1 MKPWIIITITGTT
14 AGAVVGALTY
24 TATVNSTDILATG
37 TNLGINAIGTVG
49 SYVASAFL
57 GDMAGMSVRIA
68 SRVAGKLT
76 EETVKSGGRTAAAI
90 MAATTGALTTLTFTA
105 GSHIIK
111 YSIEYGGKITQEL
124 AKQIAEDYLR
134 YKTNQTGFVND
145 KTDTGWVIV
154 ETDEDNITSTH
165 DTSEIFN
172 SSSEIVNESSEILN
186 ESSKSVLSTVSDV
199 QESV

>member
-1 MKPWIIITITGTT
+1 MKPWILITITGTT

-24 TATVNSTDILATG
+24 TATVNSTEILASG

-57 GDMAGMSVRIA
+57 GDMAGISVRVA
-68 SRVAGKLT
+68 SRIAGKIT
-76 EETVKSGGRTAAAI
+76 EETVKTSGRTAAAI

-134 YKTNQTGFVND
+134 YKTNQTGFIND

-154 ETDEDNITSTH
+154 EIDEDNITSTH
-165 DTSEIFN
+165 DTSELL
-172 SSSEIVNESSEILN
+172 SD
-186 ESSKSVLSTVSDV
+186 SSKSILSTVSDV
-199 QESV
+199 QESI